1 VADTEQRRGY
11 GDLAQAVLEVV
22 RQADTPVTPAEARR
36 ALGGDLAYTTVMTV
50 MARLY
55 DRGLLA
61 RRRAGRAFAYTAVG
75 DPAQVTARR
84 MHRMLDVEQDRHAVL
99 ARFVD
104 GLNPDD
110 EQLVRALL
118 EQMSADQIG
127 DETSLRRPA
136 GQENQTGGEKP

>member
-11 GDLAQAVLEVV
+11 GDLAQAILDLVSASAV
-22 RQADTPVTPAEARR
+22 PVTPAQVRD

-55 DRGLLA
+55 DRGLLS
-61 RRRAGRAFAYTAVG
+61 RQRAGRAFAYTAVG

-84 MHRMLDVEQDRHAVL
+84 MHRLLDFDSDRAGVL

-104 GLNPDD
+104 GLTGED
-110 EQLVRALL
+110 ERVVRALL
-118 EQMSADQIG
+118 DQIASDQDG
-127 DETSLRRPA
+127 PA
-136 GQENQTGGEKP
+136 GRQPR

>member
-1 VADTEQRRGY
+1 MADAEQRRGY
-11 GDLAQAVLEVV
+11 GDLAQAILDLV
-22 RQADTPVTPAEARR
+22 RQAGSPLTPAAVRD
-36 ALGGDLAYTTVMTV
+36 ALGAELAYTTVMTV

-84 MHRMLDVEQDRHAVL
+84 MHRLLNVEPDRAGVL

-110 EQLVRALL
+110 ERLL
-118 EQMSADQIG
+118 RSLLDQI
-127 DETSLRRPA
+127 DA
-136 GQENQTGGEKP
+136 GADHADSAPDPTTNS

>member
-11 GDLAQAVLEVV
+11 GDLAQAILDLVG
-22 RQADTPVTPAEARR
+22 QAGAPVTPAQVRD
-36 ALGGDLAYTTVMTV
+36 ALGRELAYTTVMTV

-61 RRRAGRAFAYTAVG
+61 RKRSGRAYAYTVVG

-84 MHRMLDVEQDRHAVL
+84 MHRILDVDADRAGVL

-104 GLNPDD
+104 GLTGED
-110 EQLVRALL
+110 EHLLRALL
-118 EQMSADQIG
+118 DQIATEQG
-127 DETSLRRPA
+127 NRAGGQRP
-136 GQENQTGGEKP
+136 